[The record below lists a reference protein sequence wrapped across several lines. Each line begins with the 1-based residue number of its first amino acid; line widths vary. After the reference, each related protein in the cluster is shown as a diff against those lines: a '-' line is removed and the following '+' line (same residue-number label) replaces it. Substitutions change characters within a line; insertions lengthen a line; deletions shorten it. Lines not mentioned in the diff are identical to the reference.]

1 MANETIQAKINL
13 DAKQAN
19 KSLKDLKKELKDINT
34 ALQEMS
40 VGGEAFEMLSKASKE
55 YKDEIKAIQD
65 EINGVAK
72 VASVSF
78 RDVSNSITGGFAVAV
93 GALNMMGVESQRLG
107 QIQKTV
113 QSAIAIAV
121 GVRNLS
127 ESKLNATMIKNGAIT
142 VKNKVWT
149 LALAGAQK
157 VVVGTTKAMGIAAN
171 VSSKGFKALKVA
183 IASTGIGLIVVA
195 VGMIAAYWE
204 DIVGFM
210 MGGTTEAQKQLEATT
225 AKKDAA
231 FEELEAV
238 EGSTA
243 QMELQGMSQK
253 EILQAKITAVEA
265 AIQAAEVEHEAQKA
279 AIQSDIDRAKTG
291 KKVAAMLLKLVT
303 APIDAAIWLYNQIP
317 LVADLEYASDTIAGM
332 FFDVEGI
339 EEEGL
344 KTLKEQEKV
353 INGLK
358 EKKASLIL
366 QQQNADKQAG
376 KNSREQREKEAAEL
390 RKLEEEI
397 AIAALE
403 LDEEK
408 ALLRLQHQK
417 QYELDA
423 LEGKKNA
430 KEQEKLIE
438 EKYRTL
444 LLEAEQ
450 ELSAKR
456 KELAEET
463 ANKVASFNK
472 QANELLLES
481 HQELADEIKDLQ
493 VEILE
498 AQGETIEERQAR
510 ELADLQEKQRITREK
525 IEQELEL
532 LAVEVMNGK
541 ASQEVKDA
549 YYAKVKEVNK
559 LEVEQ
564 DEQTKLVLKLNELE
578 LQEFYEDEREKQKQ
592 AILDT
597 FNMLTDAISANL
609 DARMQETENAQQR
622 EIDEEK
628 RKSEELIEAAD
639 GDKDKITQIKQ
650 EQENNVKAINDEFL
664 EKKKRIDKRQKA
676 IAAAQAI
683 IDTYASAVAAYKS
696 MAGIPVVGAVLA
708 PIAAGA
714 ATLAGLASV
723 RQIYAQ
729 DVGDGGGGGGGGGGG
744 TPSTPKPAK
753 VPSAGR
759 FSLGQGQKDEPVKAY
774 VVTDEMTDSQD
785 QLENIRR
792 RATI

>member
-366 QQQNADKQAG
+366 QQQNADRQAC

-729 DVGDGGGGGGGGGGG
+729 DVGDGGGGGGGGGG

>member
-729 DVGDGGGGGGGGGGG
+729 DVGDGGGGGGGGGG

>member
-366 QQQNADKQAG
+366 QQQNADRQAG

-444 LLEAEQ
+444 LLDAEK
-450 ELSAKR
+450 ELSDKR

-729 DVGDGGGGGGGGGGG
+729 DVGDGGGGGGGGGG

>member
-366 QQQNADKQAG
+366 QQQNADRQAG

-729 DVGDGGGGGGGGGGG
+729 DVGDGGGGGGGGGG

>member
-366 QQQNADKQAG
+366 QQQNADRQAG

>member
-366 QQQNADKQAG
+366 QQQNADKQAV

-729 DVGDGGGGGGGGGGG
+729 DVGDGGGGGGGGGG

>member
-714 ATLAGLASV
+714 ATLAGLASE